1 MSNITIPEIRIN
13 YSWLLKLD
21 VSQKIARQNN
31 LTLPT
36 DSEARSITEQ
46 YRCAWKMYGDKI
58 LFEMQRC
65 LGLKFYKS
73 IIDVHTA
80 PYILPKAQPLIIHLR
95 ESPDRFIDTLTHE
108 LAHVLL
114 TDNTT
119 ISLLGEDRDINLVE
133 LWQNLFGNENEPSV
147 VTHIPVHA
155 VLKQI
160 IFKVFNDESRIDRDK
175 EFVKKYDIVTYQ
187 KSWDYVEKVGHE
199 EIIAKLKKSYAEI
212 ANNKEKS

>member
-1 MSNITIPEIRIN
+1 
-13 YSWLLKLD
+13 
-21 VSQKIARQNN
+21 
-31 LTLPT
+31 
-36 DSEARSITEQ
+36 
-46 YRCAWKMYGDKI
+46 
-58 LFEMQRC
+58 MQRC

-95 ESPDRFIDTLTHE
+95 ESPDRFIDTLIHE

-160 IFKVFNDESRIDRDK
+160 IFKVFNDESRIDRYK
-175 EFVKKYDIVTYQ
+175 
-187 KSWDYVEKVGHE
+187 
-199 EIIAKLKKSYAEI
+199 
-212 ANNKEKS
+212 